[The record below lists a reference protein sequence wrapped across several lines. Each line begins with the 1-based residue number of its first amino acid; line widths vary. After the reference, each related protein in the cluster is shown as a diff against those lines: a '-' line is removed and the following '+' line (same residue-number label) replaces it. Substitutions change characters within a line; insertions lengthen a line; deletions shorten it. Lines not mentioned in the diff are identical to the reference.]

1 MTKTKLIY
9 YLTPSLLTILV
20 FYSNF
25 IKADLFQIGV
35 QSYAVWFLIS
45 LFAFVCGWLMNKTLG
60 YSYGGKIVFAVIIAN
75 VVIGLF
81 MVSFFNEY
89 FGFTERTT
97 ENMILYSLRII
108 SIGSMAFFGMA
119 VSEVILL
126 QNSLLACES
135 TKKNHMPVT
144 DNSKHA
150 TLIVDEAKLKS
161 EKMIYEA
168 EKKYNEILNKKEKLE
183 TRLKELIASERE
195 LIKRYESSDFE

>member
-1 MTKTKLIY
+1 MTKAKLIY

-25 IKADLFQIGV
+25 IKADLFQVGV
-35 QSYAVWFLIS
+35 QSYAVWFIIS
-45 LFAFVCGWLMNKTLG
+45 LFAFSCGWVMNKTLG
-60 YSYGGKIVFAVIIAN
+60 YSYGGKVVFAVIIAN

-97 ENMILYSLRII
+97 ENLILYSLRII

-119 VSEVILL
+119 VSEVIIL

-135 TKKNHMPVT
+135 TKKNQTPVT
-144 DNSKHA
+144 DSSRQV
-150 TLIVDEAKLKS
+150 TLIVEEAKLKS

-168 EKKYNEILNKKEKLE
+168 EKKYNEILGKKEKLE
-183 TRLKELIASERE
+183 TRLKELIASEKE
-195 LIKRYESSDFE
+195 LIKHYESSDFE